1 MVGTDKQQRR
11 TALAS
16 LHRRAPTMRA
26 LLFAAGLGAGAADY
40 LAKDGEYSAVGLLGL
55 GCFVVPPPTQRS
67 PAAQRVQSS
76 GTI

>member
-1 MVGTDKQQRR
+1 
-11 TALAS
+11 
-16 LHRRAPTMRA
+16 MRA